1 LAMKRF
7 LASFVARRG
16 IGGGEA
22 NAAFRVPT
30 IAADEL
36 PLEPVSHPPSDNDVL
51 MHEHEWAQLELL
63 PATRL
68 PEIRRHLAAIRV
80 AAGVNAV
87 DGGWS
92 TAHPRRLQRGVVLA
106 GPEPLRLLER
116 TLKLPAGVAPTLFAR
131 QGVAGRLSGGFSFP
145 VHPQATLYGYV
156 TAHHV
161 PVLGLLPGDSADD
174 AALFSAL
181 NLLPQAWGLLLVD
194 WCAQRVLGQDGL
206 VL

>member
-1 LAMKRF
+1 MAMKRF

-16 IGGGEA
+16 IGGDA

-36 PLEPVSHPPSDNDVL
+36 PLEAVSHPPSDNDVL
-51 MHEHEWAQLELL
+51 MHEHEWAQFELL

-68 PEIRRHLAAIRV
+68 PEIRRQLAAVRV

-87 DGGWS
+87 EGGWS
-92 TAHPRRLQRGVVLA
+92 TPHPRRLQRGVVLA

-131 QGVAGRLSGGFSFP
+131 QGVAGRLRGGFSFP

-181 NLLPQAWGLLLVD
+181 NLLPQAWGLVLVD
-194 WCAQRVLGQDGL
+194 WCAQRVLGRDGL